1 MNNPQEIE
9 KLYKGK
15 KHKPIKKVQTWQSSG
30 KERPLSENQL
40 STKSKQY
47 VVTAA
52 GSNLYLGFYER
63 NYHDENDNFITERK
77 FKDIGLIELIEI
89 LKQDHSKRLNP
100 LPSKIFDNEM
110 NEYNWLFT
118 LSPLDLVYVPT
129 EEEIDNPELVDVKNL
144 TKEQIERIYKYVD
157 GTENYANFIPYAV
170 STPIW
175 RFHGK
180 MKKDIFKDLSETNK
194 LSISEKD
201 LIQNEF
207 GLGSQQDK
215 HQNMIDGVTQIKM
228 ICWKIET
235 NRLGQ
240 IEKIIR

>member
-1 MNNPQEIE
+1 MNEPEEI
-9 KLYKGK
+9 KRLNNGK
-15 KHKPIKKVQTWQSSG
+15 ITNQLKVQTFQDIG

-40 STKSKQY
+40 SVKSKQY

-63 NYHDENDNFITERK
+63 TYLDKNNNKITDRK
-77 FKDIGLIELIEI
+77 FQDIGLIDLIEL
-89 LKQDHSKRLNP
+89 LKQETSKRFNP
-100 LPSKIFDNEM
+100 LPNRIFDNKM
-110 NEYNWLFT
+110 NEYNWKFT

-129 EEEIDNPELVDVKNL
+129 KEEIDCPESVDIENM

-157 GTENYANFIPYAV
+157 GSKDYANFIPYSA

-180 MKKDIFKDLSETNK
+180 KIKKQIYDELIDKNK
-194 LSISEKD
+194 ISISEEE

-215 HQNMIDGVTQIKM
+215 NQNMIDGVTQIKK
-228 ICWKIET
+228 ICWKLEV

-240 IEKIIR
+240 IKKVLR